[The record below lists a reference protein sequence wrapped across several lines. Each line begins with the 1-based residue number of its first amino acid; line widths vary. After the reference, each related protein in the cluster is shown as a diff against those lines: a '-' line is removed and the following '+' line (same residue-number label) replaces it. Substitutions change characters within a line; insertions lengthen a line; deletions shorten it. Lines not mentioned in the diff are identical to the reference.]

1 MAKRRNPRAEE
12 APLQWKTHVG
22 FKQMATK
29 EEKERIKGSHN
40 GVRNGLHVS
49 RKGAPKSLDTILT

>member
-1 MAKRRNPRAEE
+1 MTKRRNPRAEE

-29 EEKERIKGSHN
+29 EEKDRIKGRGKKCFN
-40 GVRNGLHVS
+40 KN
-49 RKGAPKSLDTILT
+49 P

>member
-1 MAKRRNPRAEE
+1 MTKRRNPRAEE

-29 EEKERIKGSHN
+29 EDKERIKGT
-40 GVRNGLHVS
+40 
-49 RKGAPKSLDTILT
+49 RKKSFSFKIILL

>member
-1 MAKRRNPRAEE
+1 MTKRRNPRAEE

-29 EEKERIKGSHN
+29 EEKERIKG
-40 GVRNGLHVS
+40 R
-49 RKGAPKSLDTILT
+49 RKKSF